1 MLSLF
6 FILCSHINKI
16 RLKEKLKMKISIEIS
31 MYPFSENFGEPILN
45 FIKKIKSYPNISTKT
60 NSMST
65 QIFGDYDDVMNLLKK
80 EIKPVFEDKLKT
92 VMVMKIINAD
102 LDYNFE

>member
-1 MLSLF
+1 
-6 FILCSHINKI
+6 
-16 RLKEKLKMKISIEIS
+16 MKISIEIS
-31 MYPFSENFGEPILN
+31 MYPLSENFGEPILN
-45 FIKKIKSYPNISTKT
+45 FIKKIKAHSALSVKT

-65 QIFGDYDDVMNLLKK
+65 QIFGEYQEVMSILQK
-80 EIKPVFEDKLKT
+80 EMEPVFAEELKT

>member
-1 MLSLF
+1 
-6 FILCSHINKI
+6 
-16 RLKEKLKMKISIEIS
+16 MKISVEIS
-31 MYPFSENFGEPILN
+31 MYPLNENFGEPILD
-45 FIKKIKSYPNISTKT
+45 FIKNLKSNELLSVKT

-65 QIFGDYDDVMNLLKK
+65 QIFGEYQEVMSVLQN
-80 EIKPVFEDKLKT
+80 EMKPVFEDKTKT